1 MNFTF
6 FFWEREGR
14 NKVESGFEG
23 KRAVGSRCLDGS
35 SIELGLSSIPDGD
48 KVNFVYKRGVWQ
60 MERSGFTKLHRFV
73 WDRISP
79 KNYRLALIF

>member
-14 NKVESGFEG
+14 NKIESGFEG
-23 KRAVGSRCLDGS
+23 KRAVGSP
-35 SIELGLSSIPDGD
+35 IELGLLSIPDGD

-73 WDRISP
+73 WDRMSP